1 MIEIRRYTSKD
12 KALWNEFVAHSK
24 NATFLH
30 NRDYMDYHSDRFTD
44 YSLMA
49 FDDGKLKALLPANIK
64 EDIVYSHQ
72 GLTYGGWLMPLL
84 HFNANTMMDIFQA
97 MVVYFKEQGIKKFIY
112 KAVPHIFHKYP
123 AEEDLYALF
132 RFGAREIITNIS
144 STVCRDCEKLPYSK
158 SSVGTTLSRAK
169 KSGVVVRQ
177 SDDYA
182 AFWKI
187 LTDNLV
193 NKYGV
198 KPVHTI
204 DEIMLLQSRFPEN
217 IKLYMSYVGEEPAAG
232 VVVYEHGNV
241 IHLQYSSANELGAET
256 RALGY
261 LFHELIDRVY
271 SDRRY
276 IDFGISNEDD
286 GRYLNSSLLETKSQF
301 AARGIAYHI
310 YQIDF

>member
-1 MIEIRRYTSKD
+1 
-12 KALWNEFVAHSK
+12 
-24 NATFLH
+24 
-30 NRDYMDYHSDRFTD
+30 
-44 YSLMA
+44 MA
-49 FDDGKLKALLPANIK
+49 FEDGKLKALLPANIK
-64 EDIVYSHQ
+64 GDAVYSHQ
-72 GLTYGGWLMPLL
+72 GLTYGGWLMPLM

-97 MVVYFKEQGIKKFIY
+97 MVDYFKEQGINKFIY

-198 KPVHTI
+198 KPVHTL

>member
-1 MIEIRRYTSKD
+1 M
-12 KALWNEFVAHSK
+12 
-24 NATFLH
+24 
-30 NRDYMDYHSDRFTD
+30 
-44 YSLMA
+44 
-49 FDDGKLKALLPANIK
+49 
-64 EDIVYSHQ
+64 
-72 GLTYGGWLMPLL
+72 
-84 HFNANTMMDIFQA
+84 
-97 MVVYFKEQGIKKFIY
+97 
-112 KAVPHIFHKYP
+112 
-123 AEEDLYALF
+123 
-132 RFGAREIITNIS
+132 
-144 STVCRDCEKLPYSK
+144 
-158 SSVGTTLSRAK
+158 
-169 KSGVVVRQ
+169 VVRQ

-198 KPVHTI
+198 KPVHTL